1 MAKSGN
7 EGLVLGL
14 TLLITAGL
22 AGGGY
27 WFFTKNN
34 PNGLQS
40 IVNTNPQPPLDNSLT
55 PNNSNST
62 NNPNNSNSNSNPNNS
77 TSTNNSTATASLVTS
92 LPNPSVLNMDGSV
105 TMVALVKRLQTAY
118 AQANLNLPTTFG
130 APDGK
135 PNGTNVGLANLINGT
150 VAIAAS
156 SRPLKPT
163 EIESGL
169 VGVPIARDALAIVVG
184 IDNPY
189 TGGLTLEQLRGIF
202 QGKITNWSQVGGTDQ
217 PIKVINRAVE
227 SGTRSFFKEAVLL
240 GSDFASNGANF
251 MTLPRDETTSML
263 QALGKNGIGYSTVQ
277 QVANQKTVRVMAI
290 DGVAPTDVS
299 ATRSGVYPISRVILL
314 VAKKETSPA
323 VKEFIDLALSATGQK
338 IVQQVGFIPL

>member
-34 PNGLQS
+34 PNGLQ
-40 IVNTNPQPPLDNSLT
+40 IGTNQPEIT
-55 PNNSNST
+55 TGGNNSANDP
-62 NNPNNSNSNSNPNNS
+62 NNNSNSNNSTNSGSVGNS
-77 TSTNNSTATASLVTS
+77 TSTSTVNLTAS

-105 TMVALVKRLQTAY
+105 TMVALVKRLQIAY
-118 AQANLNLPTTFG
+118 AQVNLNLPTTFG
-130 APDGK
+130 VPDGK
-135 PNGTNVGLANLINGT
+135 PNGTNVGLTNLTNGT

-156 SRPLKPT
+156 SRPLKPA
-163 EIESGL
+163 EIEAGL
-169 VGVPIARDALAIVVG
+169 VGVPIARDALAVVVG
-184 IDNPY
+184 LDNPY
-189 TGGLTLEQLRGIF
+189 KDGLTLEQLRGIF
-202 QGKITNWSQVGGTDQ
+202 QGKITNWSQLGGTDQ

-227 SGTRSFFKEAVLL
+227 SGTHSFFKNAVLL
-240 GSDFASNGANF
+240 GSDFAPDGANF
-251 MTLPRDETTSML
+251 MTLPRDETTPML

-277 QVANQKTVRVMAI
+277 QVVNQKTVRVMAI
-290 DGVAPTDVS
+290 DGVAPTDIN
-299 ATRSGVYPISRVILL
+299 ATRSGVYPISRVVLL

-323 VKEFIDLALSATGQK
+323 VKEFIELALSAAGQK